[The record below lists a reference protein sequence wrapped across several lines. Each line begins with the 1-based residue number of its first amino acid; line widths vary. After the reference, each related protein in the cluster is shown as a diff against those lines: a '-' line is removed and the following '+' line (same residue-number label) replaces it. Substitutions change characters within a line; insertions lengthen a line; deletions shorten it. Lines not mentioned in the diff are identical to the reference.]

1 MEISQAAPN
10 RQECVS
16 AWVYTAL
23 TPVLV
28 IVVFRQLAGLRR
40 GIRGPRDEVAEARGH
55 PPARPSCLP
64 APGDVEKP
72 YPAGVSS

>member
-1 MEISQAAPN
+1 MEMSQAAPN

-28 IVVFRQLAGLRR
+28 IVVVRQLAGLR
-40 GIRGPRDEVAEARGH
+40 
-55 PPARPSCLP
+55 
-64 APGDVEKP
+64 
-72 YPAGVSS
+72 